1 MVLLSVKLW
10 GFRVKVGDVK
20 MFMGQFNYSLDS
32 KGRVVIPQEFRKL
45 MGTNVVINKG
55 FERCVTIYTISGFDD
70 FVKRTVASLDPL
82 REDDRKIKRFIM
94 GSSFNKEIDGQ
105 GRVTLDKSLIDYA
118 KINKEVVVVGND
130 DCIEIW
136 DVNEWENVD
145 EQRDQQIVSIGNSI
159 ADRNLNA
166 K

>member
-10 GFRVKVGDVK
+10 GYRVKVGDVK

-32 KGRVVIPQEFRKL
+32 KGRVVIPQE
-45 MGTNVVINKG
+45 
-55 FERCVTIYTISGFDD
+55 FDD

-159 ADRNLNA
+159 AERNLNA